1 MAKLLKLRRGTTSQ
15 HSSFTGAEGEV
26 TVDTDKDVLV
36 VHDGSTAGG
45 HPVAAQDMDNV
56 PAGSILGTQ
65 LENSGVTAGQYGS
78 SSAIPIVT
86 VDAQGLVTAAS
97 TTAIDSTTIANGTSN
112 VAVANNGNITTT
124 RSGTARHVVDDAG
137 VHVTGTFDAT
147 GALTAGSVNTSGALG
162 CNGALSVVST
172 NPQINLTDTNDN
184 SDFLI
189 NAGNGLFQ
197 IRDAT
202 NDAYRI
208 KIASNG
214 QVDIGQAFVA
224 NSTFEGKGICQ
235 FTSSSQYPVT
245 IASSNNGKIVMSG
258 SSDPYIRFREST
270 TDKAYIQWNQGGY
283 LEFYNEE
290 TSRSIRLKSGSN
302 GLIFNEGGT
311 ERVVWHAG
319 NDGSGSGLDADKVD
333 GLQASSFIRSDADDS
348 IAKDHQI
355 RFNSAS
361 AINTTTAYQSALE
374 VYSGN
379 GAGTDAFMSFHVS
392 GDYAVYFGLDGG
404 TNDLAVGGWSHGAN
418 SYKIWHAGND
428 GSGSGLDSDL
438 LDGQHGSHY
447 LNYNNLSNKPTIPT
461 NNNQLTNG
469 AGYVTVSGYTAGAS
483 VSFSQIDVTG
493 SHGIDNESWYRND
506 DSSDGLYNT
515 GTSQHFYSDDDDY
528 WNIAGGGA
536 ANALRFRDD
545 HNSSIRGYCYA
556 DSSNAIG
563 FLDQGGS
570 WALRT
575 KRSSSECT
583 LYDMHFR
590 SDTNGS
596 YDLGSSSARWRNVYT
611 SDLDL
616 SNEAKGVN
624 DIDGTWGHY
633 TIVEGESDLF
643 LKNNR
648 SGKTYKFNLTEVS

>member
-1 MAKLLKLRRGTTSQ
+1 MAKLLKLRRGTTTQ

-56 PAGSILGTQ
+56 PAGAILGTQ

-97 TTAIDSTTIANGTSN
+97 TTAIDSTQIANGTSN
-112 VAVANNGNITTT
+112 VSVANNGNISTT
-124 RSGTARHVVDDAG
+124 RSGTERFLVTNTGAA
-137 VHVTGTFDAT
+137 VTGDF
-147 GALTAGSVNTSGALG
+147 TAGTVNTTGALG
-162 CNGALSVVST
+162 CNGELSVVST
-172 NPQINLTDTNDN
+172 APTINFTDTNAN
-184 SDFLI
+184 SDYRLI
-189 NAGNGLFQ
+189 ADAGIFYVQDTTNSNATRLS
-197 IRDAT
+197 IS
-202 NDAYRI
+202 
-208 KIASNG
+208 SNG
-214 QVDIGQAFVA
+214 QVTINQALVA
-224 NSTFEGKGICQ
+224 NGTFEAKSSAS
-235 FTSSSQYPVT
+235 FTSSSIYP
-245 IASSNNGKIVMSG
+245 IAVNSSNNGKIVLQG
-258 SSDPYIRFREST
+258 SLDPYIRFREST
-270 TDKAYIQWNQGGY
+270 TDKAYIQWNQSGY
-283 LEFYNEE
+283 LELYNEE
-290 TSRSIRLKSGSN
+290 HARSLRIKNGES
-302 GLIFNEGGT
+302 GLIWNVGGT
-311 ERVVWHAG
+311 ERTVWHSG
-319 NDGSGSGLDADKVD
+319 NDGSGSSLDADTVD
-333 GLQASSFIRSDADDS
+333 GIHASSFIRSDSDDS

-355 RFNSAS
+355 RFNSA
-361 AINTTTAYQSALE
+361 ADITTTTAYQASLE

-379 GAGTDAFMSFHVS
+379 GAGTDAFMAFHVS
-392 GDYAVYFGLDGG
+392 GDHAVYFGLDGG

-428 GSGSGLDSDL
+428 GASSGLDADL
-438 LDGQHGSHY
+438 LDGQHGSY
-447 LNYNNLSNKPTIPT
+447 YSNYNNLSNKPTIPT
-461 NNNQLTNG
+461 NNNQLSNG

-506 DSSDGLYNT
+506 DSGDGIYNT
-515 GTSQHFYSDDDDY
+515 GTSQHFYSDADDY
-528 WNIAGGGA
+528 WNVAGGGA
-536 ANALRFRDD
+536 ANAIRFRDD
-545 HNSSIRGYCYA
+545 HNATVRGYVYA
-556 DSSNAIG
+556 DNSNQIG
-563 FLDQGGS
+563 FLDSSGS
-570 WALRT
+570 WAFRT
-575 KRSSSECT
+575 QRHNNSAT
-583 LYDMHFR
+583 LYDSHFYT
-590 SDTNGS
+590 DTNGT

-648 SGKTYKFNLTEVS
+648 SGKAYKFNLTEVK

>member
-56 PAGSILGTQ
+56 PAGAILGTQ

-97 TTAIDSTTIANGTSN
+97 TTAIDSTTIANGSSS
-112 VAVANNGNITTT
+112 VSVANNGAITSNANHDFSAGIDVTGNITATGTVDGRDVAADGSKLDTYEANGSSYIRSDANDSASGSYSFTNSYNEFGDGTGSVSNDGSWNARVNIAGSNHGRLDVKSVSDGIIATMSAHNGHGKAYMGT
-124 RSGTARHVVDDAG
+124 RSSGHSLGLYSGGSER
-137 VHVTGTFDAT
+137 AT
-147 GALTAGSVNTSGALG
+147 LSTAGSL
-162 CNGALSVVST
+162 
-172 NPQINLTDTNDN
+172 
-184 SDFLI
+184 
-189 NAGNGLFQ
+189 
-197 IRDAT
+197 
-202 NDAYRI
+202 
-208 KIASNG
+208 
-214 QVDIGQAFVA
+214 
-224 NSTFEGKGICQ
+224 
-235 FTSSSQYPVT
+235 
-245 IASSNNGKIVMSG
+245 
-258 SSDPYIRFREST
+258 ST
-270 TDKAYIQWNQGGY
+270 TVQGTLWGA
-283 LEFYNEE
+283 
-290 TSRSIRLKSGSN
+290 S
-302 GLIFNEGGT
+302 
-311 ERVVWHAG
+311 
-319 NDGSGSGLDADKVD
+319 NDGSGSGLDADTLD
-333 GLQASSFIRSDADDS
+333 GVQGSSYARSDADDTLS
-348 IAKDHQI
+348 GDITFSNSGQYPVVIGSSSGMHDGRLLLRGSSNPYI
-355 RFNSAS
+355 RFREGNSDKAYIQWNAS
-361 AINTTTAYQSALE
+361 GFLQLSNEETNEHLRIKSGTSGLKFLE
-374 VYSGN
+374 GSSEYTV
-379 GAGTDAFMSFHVS
+379 
-392 GDYAVYFGLDGG
+392 
-404 TNDLAVGGWSHGAN
+404 
-418 SYKIWHAGND
+418 WHAGND
-428 GSGSGLDSDL
+428 GASSGLDADL

-461 NNNQLTNG
+461 NNNQLSNG

-506 DSSDGLYNT
+506 DSGDGMYNT
-515 GTSQHFYSDDDDY
+515 GTTQHFYSDHDDY
-528 WNIAGGGA
+528 WNMAGGGA

-545 HNSSIRGYCYA
+545 HNGSVRGYCYA